1 MKSIEFIGAPGSG
14 KTYFKEQLNLY
25 YKNKNIKTYN
35 YNELFLHKYNLIHK
49 LNIMDKLKFLIKKIL
64 LNTDNFFLKYL
75 NYKLD
80 QIFDFKKEYTK
91 INNDNYT
98 KKFSK
103 KYFVKLKSENKS
115 IKLKDKLKKWITS
128 ELSAINISHKIQTKE
143 EILINSEGINQRII
157 RLILNVDKNK
167 IKSFLKKI
175 KYQKFES
182 DIVIFVNTKPATCI
196 KRIRKRNEKKYN
208 VLDINNFYLKSEY
221 IFKNTNKKKFIIDN
235 KMNINYIFK
244 KIYEN

>member
-14 KTYFKEQLNLY
+14 KTYFKGQLNLY
-25 YKNKNIKTYN
+25 FKNKNIKPYD
-35 YNELFLHKYNLIHK
+35 YNELFLHKYSQFYPLSVFENK
-49 LNIMDKLKFLIKKIL
+49 KFFFKKIT
-64 LNTDNFFLKYL
+64 LNSDYYFLRYL

-80 QIFDFKKEYTK
+80 QIFDFKKEFTK
-91 INNDNYT
+91 INNNNYT
-98 KKFSK
+98 LNFFENYFLKFK
-103 KYFVKLKSENKS
+103 FENKS
-115 IKLKDKLKKWITS
+115 IKLQNKLKKWLIS
-128 ELSAINISHKIQTKE
+128 ELSAINISHKIRSKK

-157 RLILNVDKNK
+157 RLILNIDKDK

-208 VLDINNFYLKSEY
+208 VLDINNFYLKSKY
-221 IFKNTNKKKFIIDN
+221 IFENTKKKKFTIND
-235 KMNINYIFK
+235 KMNIDYIFK